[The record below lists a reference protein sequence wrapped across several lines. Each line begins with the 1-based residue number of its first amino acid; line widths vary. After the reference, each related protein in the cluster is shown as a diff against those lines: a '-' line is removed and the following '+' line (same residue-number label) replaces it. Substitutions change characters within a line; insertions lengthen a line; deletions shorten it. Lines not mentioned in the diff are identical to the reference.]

1 MSRSTTTPVTAARLL
16 LISSL
21 PLALAYPQ
29 MIPPFE
35 LLNATSDAVPVSTA
49 AVIPEETP
57 IYNNS
62 DPSITYD
69 YFTASPTPSSSST
82 VEFHGSSTTESAPE
96 ATATVISAPGMTSPL
111 DPIFLPSPVYPFP
124 TTKPPTVTVSTFLA
138 VVQPLLDII
147 QKLLTSSSA
156 PDVFGP
162 YSTGPMEKR
171 STQAA
176 SVGLSDVKALVV
188 ALVKQVLAIINN
200 SPAGSVTKGLPLDAA
215 TGAIDTVTNAAG
227 GLPIGTV
234 TDTLGGATGGLP
246 VVGSLT
252 GTLGGAAGGLPVG
265 AVTGALGGAT
275 GGLPVVGGLTGGVGG
290 LTGGLPIGAVT
301 GTLGG
306 VTGGLPVVGSLTGG
320 IGSIASR
327 ALRRRQLSGLGS
339 IVGAP
344 KAIAPLVQSV
354 TGAATGSTGNLP
366 IVGSLPVNPGSII
379 GTATGAV
386 SGNTGNLPGVGS
398 LPVDPNAL
406 VNTAT
411 GTVASVAAGVPVV
424 NNVIPGGLSI
434 TGNIP
439 TSLDPS
445 SLVNTVTG
453 AATGLNVVGTLPVD
467 PSTVVGTV
475 TNVLPAPVANLVP
488 GDITSTISTGNLAVV
503 NSLLN
508 AVIILLGGLDLNII
522 GGLAKRSTDVS
533 LSSPTHAELHK
544 REALYPVPVRTM
556 RHGERKRQSA
566 NVDLGASSLDNA
578 AHLGN
583 GELMALLGPGGSL
596 DPMGLMAQEDQSE
609 DAYYASA
616 PGGANSAEQY
626 YPPMGDNVVP
636 AFEGYSE

>member
-1 MSRSTTTPVTAARLL
+1 MSRSITTPVTAARLL

-82 VEFHGSSTTESAPE
+82 IDFHGSSTTDSAPE

-124 TTKPPTVTVSTFLA
+124 TTKTPTVTVSTFLA

-162 YSTGPMEKR
+162 YSTGPMKKR

-227 GLPIGTV
+227 GLPISAV
-234 TDTLGGATGGLP
+234 TDT
-246 VVGSLT
+246 
-252 GTLGGAAGGLPVG
+252 
-265 AVTGALGGAT
+265 LGGAT

-290 LTGGLPIGAVT
+290 LTGGLPVGAVT

-306 VTGGLPVVGSLTGG
+306 VTGGLPVVGGLTGG

-386 SGNTGNLPGVGS
+386 SGNIGNLPGVGS

-453 AATGLNVVGTLPVD
+453 AATGLNVVDTLPVN

-488 GDITSTISTGNLAVV
+488 SDITSTISTGSLAVV